1 MTLTLN
7 KPSCQ
12 QDSSLVSTIRLIV
25 DNLDRETFNIIKND
39 SDIQDAEIFL
49 IDDGLNHIQLTIN
62 SGKQVELLHQKY
74 DINNFLFEVGFKEV
88 NHYIDVLQALLPDHV
103 WDNVSIYAG
112 DFVQDSSTEKLEL
125 FALVAIAQLL

>member
-25 DNLDRETFNIIKND
+25 DNLDRETFSVIKND

-62 SGKQVELLHQKY
+62 SGEHIELLHQKY
-74 DINNFLFEVGFKEV
+74 DINNCLFEVGFKEI
-88 NHYIDVLQALLPDHV
+88 NHYIDVLQAFLPDHV
-103 WDNVSIYAG
+103 WDNVSTYAG
-112 DFVQDSSTEKLEL
+112 DFVQDSSTDNLKL

>member
-7 KPSCQ
+7 VPSCQ

-25 DNLDRETFNIIKND
+25 DNLDRETFSIVRND

-62 SGKQVELLHQKY
+62 SGEYVELLHQKY
-74 DINNFLFEVGFKEV
+74 DINNCLSEVGFREV
-88 NHYIDVLQALLPDHV
+88 THYIDVLQAFLPEYV
-103 WDNVSIYAG
+103 WEKVKAYAG
-112 DFVQDSSTEKLEL
+112 DFVQDSSTKDLEL
-125 FALVAIAQLL
+125 FTLLTIAQLL

>member
-62 SGKQVELLHQKY
+62 SGKHVELLHQKY
-74 DINNFLFEVGFKEV
+74 GISGCLFEVGFKEV
-88 NHYIDVLQALLPDHV
+88 THYIDVLQALLPDHV
-103 WDNVSIYAG
+103 WDNVADYAG

-125 FALVAIAQLL
+125 FALVAIAHLI

>member
-25 DNLDRETFNIIKND
+25 DNLDRETFSIIKND

-62 SGKQVELLHQKY
+62 SGEHIELLHQKY
-74 DINNFLFEVGFKEV
+74 DINSCLFEVGFKEI
-88 NHYIDVLQALLPDHV
+88 NHYIDVLQAFLPDHV
-103 WDNVSIYAG
+103 WDNVSTYAG
-112 DFVQDSSTEKLEL
+112 DFVQDSSTDNLKL

>member
-12 QDSSLVSTIRLIV
+12 QDISLVSTIRLIV

-74 DINNFLFEVGFKEV
+74 DINNFLFEVGLKEV

-103 WDNVSIYAG
+103 WDNISTYAG
-112 DFVQDSSTEKLEL
+112 DFVQDSSTENLEL
-125 FALVAIAQLL
+125 FTLVAIAQLL